1 MVKPYSIFKRPTGI
15 YYVQFRMPDGS
26 RSSNKSTGTKNRTE
40 AERIAMEWVVNGNI
54 PSRINASVENT
65 AITNVTR
72 IDFLNNLRT
81 LEFSQDE
88 IKSIIAI
95 LKDRKFIESA
105 VICNSVEARPI
116 EPFLMSFWDFDK
128 SPYIKEKI
136 LKGQSIHK
144 SYCETMKS
152 RIRIYWLPRIK
163 GKALGSITRKDV
175 MDIFQ
180 DDAIIKLAPKTINS
194 IVSAMTIPLKWAFY
208 NNLTENNCFDGI
220 IKCSQKS
227 KQRDILTLEQAY
239 SLFSLRWEND
249 AAKLANELAFYTG
262 MRAGEIA
269 ALQLQD
275 IGTDR
280 IYIRHSWSKYDG
292 LKETKTNETR
302 QIKIPPK
309 LRDELLTQAYLNPY
323 DEGQQAYIF
332 FGLVPKQP
340 TDQKNWLKYLRR
352 ELKRI
357 GHNEPEKICFH
368 SWRHLWCSRV
378 RDLIGDPRIVMQGS
392 GHKTETML
400 NLYSSHLVV
409 ENALNQLEKAQEKLF
424 LPAIENDDMDV
435 EFEIKDVP
443 DNQKWINVD
452 YA

>member
-1 MVKPYSIFKRPTGI
+1 MVKPYSIFKRSSGF

-26 RSSNKSTGTKNRTE
+26 RSTNKSTGTKNRTE

-54 PSRINASVENT
+54 PTRVNSASNQT
-65 AITNVTR
+65 TSTNITKM
-72 IDFLNNLRT
+72 DFFTKLKSFDFT
-81 LEFSQDE
+81 TEE
-88 IKSIIAI
+88 IESIISI
-95 LKDRKFIESA
+95 LKGRKYISSA
-105 VICNSVEARPI
+105 VICNTVEDKPI
-116 EPFLMSFWDFDK
+116 EPYILSFWNYET
-128 SPYIKEKI
+128 SPYVKEKL
-136 LKGQSIHK
+136 LKGQSIHR

-152 RIRIYWLPRIK
+152 RINIYWLPKIK
-163 GKALGSITRKDV
+163 GKTIGSITRKDI
-175 MDIFQ
+175 MSIFQ
-180 DDAIIKLAPKTINS
+180 DKEITDLAPKTINS
-194 IVSAMTIPLKWAFY
+194 IVSAMTIPMKWAFY
-208 NNLTENNCFDGI
+208 NELTENNCFDGI

-227 KQRDILTLEQAY
+227 KQREILTLEQAY
-239 SLFSLRWEND
+239 ALFSIRWDND

-275 IGTDR
+275 IGKDR

-309 LRDELLTQAYLNPY
+309 LRDELLSQAYLNPY
-323 DEGQQAYIF
+323 NEGQQAFIF

-340 TDQKNWLKYLRR
+340 TDPKNWLKYLRR

-357 GHNEPEKICFH
+357 GHTEPEKICFH

-378 RDLIGDPRIVMQGS
+378 RDLIGDNRVIMQGS

-424 LPAIENDDMDV
+424 LPAIENDTVDV
-435 EFEIKDVP
+435 DYEIEDIP
-443 DNQKWINVD
+443 DSQKWINTD
-452 YA
+452 IA